1 MVDSPDE
8 NPLEYQNAV
17 AGGAMNNS
25 KALLLIAVAILL
37 AVGCKKNEEQ
47 AVLPPP
53 VETSAIADTTS
64 ILAVDTLATVEE
76 SPGMPPAPKGSG
88 YAVQVAS
95 TTDEAYALNQ
105 VELWKKRGYEPFVST
120 ITHNNRTHYRIRF
133 GLFAT
138 HAEAKKVADELA
150 DKYSVKS
157 WIDQMSN

>member
-64 ILAVDTLATVEE
+64 ILPAETLAAVEE
-76 SPGMPPAPKGSG
+76 APGMPPAPKGNG

-95 TTDEAYALNQ
+95 TIDAAYVLNQ
-105 VELWKKRGYEPFVST
+105 VDLWKRRGYEPFVT
-120 ITHNNRTHYRIRF
+120 TTTHDNRTHYRIRF

-138 HAEAKKVADELA
+138 KAEARKVADELA